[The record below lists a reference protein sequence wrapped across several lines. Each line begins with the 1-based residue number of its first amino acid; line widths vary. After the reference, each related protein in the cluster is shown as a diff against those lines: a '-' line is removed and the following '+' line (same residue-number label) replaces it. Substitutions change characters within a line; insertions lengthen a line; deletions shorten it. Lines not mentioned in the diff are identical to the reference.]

1 MSTAASLRMARV
13 PPVVVRRPDGQ
24 VPRLYPFAGSV
35 HTRVLRG
42 DPEVELGAGLGAQ
55 TPMLVDVMSLAAH
68 GEVVG
73 VVLAARP
80 VIVDRVFVMNLCR
93 PSPADLARPSG
104 ASTGRQTGAV
114 PHVSLTEGA
123 FACR

>member
-1 MSTAASLRMARV
+1 M
-13 PPVVVRRPDGQ
+13 VVS
-24 VPRLYPFAGSV
+24 RLYPFAGSV

-55 TPMLVDVMSLAAH
+55 APVLVGVVGLASH

-73 VVLAARP
+73 VVLAPRP
-80 VIVDRVFVMNLCR
+80 VAVDRVFVMNLCR
-93 PSPADLARPSG
+93 PGPADLTRPSG

-114 PHVSLTEGA
+114 PHVSLTEAA